1 MDFSCNFAAVNRLE
15 ILNYM
20 KRSPRKVPKIYLL
33 FIHRECYK
41 DNKQNKKCKC
51 RWNYLLYLKSEYGEE
66 IRKKIKNETMKDAER
81 EKTR

>member
-15 ILNYM
+15 VLNYM
-20 KRSPRKVPKIYLL
+20 KRSLRKVPKIYLL
-33 FIHRECYK
+33 FVHRECYK

-51 RWNYLLYLKSEYGEE
+51 RRNYLLYLKSEYREE
-66 IRKKIKNETMKDAER
+66 IRKKYETMKDAER